1 MCKEEGGEIPASAL
15 IVTCASGFRKDRWEM
30 SRPNQF
36 LHGGGEKKDCKSCPS
51 EKCEVKE
58 V

>member
-30 SRPNQF
+30 SRLNQF
-36 LHGGGEKKDCKSCPS
+36 LHGGGGERIARAVQVRN
-51 EKCEVKE
+51 VK
-58 V
+58 